1 MRSDGTMLFENVIM
15 YITFRPL
22 AWGDGLR
29 PLEDHVEWI
38 NQYGYQGYLSLALN
52 DARYFDDPREADRKN
67 MAALAPFIQ

>member
-1 MRSDGTMLFENVIM
+1 M
-15 YITFRPL
+15 
-22 AWGDGLR
+22 
-29 PLEDHVEWI
+29 EWI